1 MKYFLLALLIHLCLF
16 LKFNNIHKTLGN
28 PNFHSRS
35 TVPISY
41 NIKNKEQRVDNVKK
55 VKGSNKI
62 APKKEKV
69 LKEKIKKKK
78 NNDFKS
84 KMKRKKDVIK
94 REKKKIQ
101 KKVIPKKR
109 GNFVANSDGSYTSY
123 SSKGIHFEILRQID
137 PDYPRQAEII
147 RYSKDVVVE
156 VRFLVDTKG
165 MVKDVKI
172 IKSHEK
178 FGFDRAVIESL
189 KKWKFKPIV
198 FNGKKMNVYFN
209 KEFVFKSRS

>member
-1 MKYFLLALLIHLCLF
+1 MKYFLLALLIHLVFF
-16 LKFNNIHKTLGN
+16 LKFNNIHRTLGD

-35 TVPISY
+35 TVPVSY

-55 VKGSNKI
+55 VKGSNEK

-84 KMKRKKDVIK
+84 KMKRKKNII
-94 REKKKIQ
+94 KKK
-101 KKVIPKKR
+101 KKEIRKKIVPKKL

-123 SSKGIHFEILRQID
+123 SSKGIHFEIIRQID

-156 VRFLVDTKG
+156 ARFLVDTKG
-165 MVKDVKI
+165 KVKHIKI

-189 KKWKFKPIV
+189 KQWRFKPIV

-209 KEFVFKSRS
+209 KEFIFKSRS

>member
-1 MKYFLLALLIHLCLF
+1 MKYFLFALLIHLGFF

-28 PNFHSRS
+28 PNFSSRS

-55 VKGSNKI
+55 VKGSNETV
-62 APKKEKV
+62 PKKEEV
-69 LKEKIKKKK
+69 LKEKAKKKK

-84 KMKRKKDVIK
+84 KMKRKKNVIK
-94 REKKKIQ
+94 KKKKEIR
-101 KKVIPKKR
+101 KKIVPKKL

-123 SSKGIHFEILRQID
+123 SSKGIQFKILRQID

-147 RYSKDVVVE
+147 RYSKDVVVT
-156 VRFLVDTKG
+156 VRFLVNTKG
-165 MVKDVKI
+165 MIQDIKI

-189 KKWKFKPIV
+189 KKWRFKPIT

-209 KEFVFKSRS
+209 KEFVFKARS

>member
-1 MKYFLLALLIHLCLF
+1 
-16 LKFNNIHKTLGN
+16 
-28 PNFHSRS
+28 
-35 TVPISY
+35 VPISY

-55 VKGSNKI
+55 VKGSSEK

-69 LKEKIKKKK
+69 LKENIKKKK

-84 KMKRKKDVIK
+84 KMNRKKNLIK
-94 REKKKIQ
+94 NKNKEIRKKI
-101 KKVIPKKR
+101 VPKKL

-123 SSKGIHFEILRQID
+123 SSKGIHFEIIRQID

-156 VRFLVDTKG
+156 VRFLVNTKG
-165 MVKDVKI
+165 MIQDIKI

-189 KKWKFKPIV
+189 KKWRFKPIT
-198 FNGKKMNVYFN
+198 FNGEKMNVYFN
-209 KEFVFKSRS
+209 KEFVFKARS